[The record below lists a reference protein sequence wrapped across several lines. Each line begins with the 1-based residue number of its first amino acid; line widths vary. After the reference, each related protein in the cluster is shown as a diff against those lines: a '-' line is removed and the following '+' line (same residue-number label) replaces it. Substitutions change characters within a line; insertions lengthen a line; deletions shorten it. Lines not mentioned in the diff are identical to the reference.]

1 MRTLLLSGVA
11 LGLLTSVTSAE
22 PLKLTDEQLDQATA
36 GVLSLGDI
44 DVNVQVPT
52 NIAGQI
58 GLANALN
65 LFSEGDAAAAIGQ
78 ALGQFGFGSTSDDNG

>member
-1 MRTLLLSGVA
+1 MRTLLLSAVT
-11 LGLLTSVTSAE
+11 LGLLTSVASAE
-22 PLKLTDEQLDQATA
+22 PLKLTDQQLGDTTA

-65 LFSEGDAAAAIGQ
+65 LFSEGDAAAVISQ
-78 ALGQFGFGSTSDDNG
+78 TLGQFGFGSTSDGNG